1 MDFEYLDFEY
11 DGDVLVVTIDKA
23 GDPLNKVDGQ
33 MHHEL
38 THLSRVFKLN
48 EMRGRFF

>member
-1 MDFEYLDFEY
+1 MDCEYLHFAY
-11 DGDVLVVTIDKA
+11 DEDVLVVTIDKD

-38 THLSRVFKLN
+38 TNLFPR
-48 EMRGRFF
+48 